1 MSAIEVGR
9 APTRAWSL
17 HWPRRLSAQ
26 GIVYVLLVLLVA
38 NLVLVPLG
46 MVVATSLN
54 VGPITTPGE
63 VGFTLSNYARAW
75 TSPTTHAVIL
85 NTLIFAVFS
94 TVLAMTLGVFF
105 AFMVE
110 RTDMPLKN
118 FAYAVVPLTIAMP
131 GLLYGIAWVL
141 LLSPN
146 IGLFNLALMGLF
158 GAEQGLLTGWAH
170 VGLSETPIKPY
181 SMAGMIFVDAIRGVG
196 VVFLMTVGLFR
207 NMDPSLE
214 EAAAVSGAAPATVAN
229 KVTLRVMMPGILAA
243 FVYSLTGT
251 LETFDI
257 PAVMG
262 LPAGIHL
269 LSTKIYL
276 LSKTDDHGIA
286 SSLGVVF
293 VLLAVFFVWWYSRLT
308 RRIESFSTVTGKGYR
323 PRQMR
328 IGRFKFVAVAIL
340 LLYLGIVV
348 IAPFFVMLWASILP
362 YYQVPSWQA
371 LQLVNLDAYKF
382 VLTNP
387 WGITAMRNTLILTA
401 AAPTVTMLVA
411 TLISWFVVRSKM
423 RGKRLLDVM
432 AFLPHTVPSIIIAL
446 AMIYLFLTTPWPL
459 IPIYGTVWIITL
471 AIATRYL
478 AFGSRTMHGAVIQ
491 LHRDLEEAAQVGGVS
506 WPKAFRYI
514 ILPLLFPA
522 IVSGWVFVAL
532 HTIREV
538 SMVLLLYSPESRVI
552 SLLMWDT
559 WHNGEVAIAAA
570 TGVLLMLAI
579 AIIILAGRLV
589 DQRRSRNL
597 GGM

>member
-1 MSAIEVGR
+1 MSAVDIGR
-9 APTRAWSL
+9 SRPRTWSL
-17 HWPRRLSAQ
+17 RLPGRFSAQ
-26 GIVYVLLVLLVA
+26 SIVYVLLVLLVA

-46 MVVATSLN
+46 MVIATSMN

-63 VGFTLSNYARAW
+63 VGFTLTNYVRAW
-75 TSPTTHAVIL
+75 TSPTTHGVIW
-85 NTLIFAVFS
+85 NTLVFAFIS
-94 TVLAMTLGVFF
+94 TAIAVTVGVFF

-146 IGLFNLALMGLF
+146 IGLFNLGLMGLF
-158 GAEQGLLTGWAH
+158 GAEKGIFTSWAGI
-170 VGLSETPIKPY
+170 GLSEAPIKPY

-214 EAAAVSGAAPATVAN
+214 EAAAVSGAKPATVAN
-229 KVTLRVMMPGILAA
+229 RVTIRVMMPGILAA
-243 FVYSLTGT
+243 FVYALTGN

-286 SSLGVVF
+286 SALGVVF
-293 VLLAVFFVWWYSRLT
+293 VILAVFFVWWYSRLT

-328 IGRFKFVAVAIL
+328 IGRFKYVAVGL
-340 LLYLGIVV
+340 VWLYLGIVV

-382 VLTNP
+382 VITNP
-387 WGITAMRNTLILTA
+387 WGVTAIRNTLILTF
-401 AAPTVTMLVA
+401 AAPTATMLIA
-411 TLISWFVVRSKM
+411 TLISWYVVRSKM
-423 RGKRLLDVM
+423 RGKRFLDVL

-446 AMIYLFLTTPWPL
+446 AMIYLFLTVPWRL
-459 IPIYGTVWIITL
+459 IPIYGTVWIISI

-491 LHRDLEEAAQVGGVS
+491 LHKDLEEAAQVGGVS

-514 ILPLLFPA
+514 VLPLLFPA

-532 HTIREV
+532 HSIREV
-538 SMVLLLYSPESRVI
+538 SMALLLYSPDSRVI

-570 TGVLLMLAI
+570 TGVLLMI
-579 AIIILAGRLV
+579 AIGFIVLAGRLV
-589 DQRRSRNL
+589 DQRRSKAKAGL
-597 GGM
+597 

>member
-1 MSAIEVGR
+1 
-9 APTRAWSL
+9 
-17 HWPRRLSAQ
+17 
-26 GIVYVLLVLLVA
+26 
-38 NLVLVPLG
+38 
-46 MVVATSLN
+46 
-54 VGPITTPGE
+54 
-63 VGFTLSNYARAW
+63 
-75 TSPTTHAVIL
+75 
-85 NTLIFAVFS
+85 
-94 TVLAMTLGVFF
+94 
-105 AFMVE
+105 
-110 RTDMPLKN
+110 
-118 FAYAVVPLTIAMP
+118 
-131 GLLYGIAWVL
+131 
-141 LLSPN
+141 
-146 IGLFNLALMGLF
+146 
-158 GAEQGLLTGWAH
+158 
-170 VGLSETPIKPY
+170 
-181 SMAGMIFVDAIRGVG
+181 VDAIRGVG

-214 EAAAVSGAAPATVAN
+214 EAAAVSGAAPRTVAN
-229 KVTLRVMMPGILAA
+229 RVTLRVMMPGILAA

-286 SSLGVVF
+286 SSLGVIF
-293 VLLAVFFVWWYSRLT
+293 VVLAIFFVWWYSRLT

-328 IGRFKFVAVAIL
+328 IGRFKYAAVAIVFV
-340 LLYLGIVV
+340 YLGIVV
-348 IAPFFVMLWASILP
+348 VAPFFVMLWASILP

-371 LQLVNLDAYKF
+371 LQLINLDAYKF
-382 VLTNP
+382 VITNP
-387 WGITAMRNTLILTA
+387 WGITAMRNTLILTF
-401 AAPTVTMLVA
+401 AAPTATMLIA
-411 TLISWFVVRSKM
+411 TLISWFVVRSNM
-423 RGKRLLDVM
+423 RGKRLLDTM

-446 AMIYLFLTTPWPL
+446 AMIYLFLTVPWRL
-459 IPIYGTVWIITL
+459 IPIYGSIWIISL

-514 ILPLLFPA
+514 VLPLLFPA

-532 HTIREV
+532 HSIREV
-538 SMVLLLYSPESRVI
+538 SMALLLYSPDSRVI

-570 TGVLLMLAI
+570 TGVLLMVAI
-579 AIIILAGRLV
+579 GFIILAGRLV
-589 DQRRSRNL
+589 DQRRSKAKAGL
-597 GGM
+597 